1 MKKVKLWTK
10 FVALL
15 CVAALVI
22 PTFAAD
28 TRASDQ
34 ISMYYMDVSTS
45 KGYIDVEF
53 SIKGTGTVDKLGCQ
67 SIYIY
72 ERSGDGIRYVQSVL
86 EDDEGMSASNTFTH
100 SNLISCSAKAGVQ
113 YEITV
118 TLFAENSAGR
128 DTRYKTFYVTGE

>member
-1 MKKVKLWTK
+1 MKKLKLWTS

-15 CVAALVI
+15 CVAALII

-28 TRASDQ
+28 SRASDQ
-34 ISMYYMDVSTS
+34 ISMYYMDVSTR
-45 KGYIDVEF
+45 KGYIDIEF

-72 ERSGDGIRYVQSVL
+72 ERDGDTLRYVQSVL
-86 EDDEGMSASNTFTH
+86 EDDEGMSAENIFTH
-100 SNLISCSAKAGVQ
+100 TNLISCPADAGVE
-113 YEITV
+113 YEVIV

-128 DTRYKTFYVTGE
+128 DTRYRTFYVTGE

>member
-1 MKKVKLWTK
+1 MKKLKLWTK

-15 CVAALVI
+15 CVAALII

-34 ISMYYMDVSTS
+34 ISMYYMNVTTR
-45 KGYIDVEF
+45 KGYIDVDF
-53 SIKGTGTVDKLGCQ
+53 SIKGVGTVDKLGCE

-72 ERSGDGIRYVQSVL
+72 TYKNNTWRFVQSFQ
-86 EDDEGMSASNTFTH
+86 EDDDGMSAENIFTH
-100 SNLISCSAKAGVQ
+100 TNLISCSADAGVEYQ
-113 YEITV
+113 VIV

>member
-15 CVAALVI
+15 CVAALII

-45 KGYIDVEF
+45 KGYIDIEF

-67 SIYIY
+67 DIYVY
-72 ERSGDGIRYVQSVL
+72 TYKDNTWQFVQSFQ
-86 EDDEGMSASNTFTH
+86 EDDDGMSAENIFTH
-100 SNLISCSAKAGVQ
+100 TNLISCPADAGVEYQ
-113 YEITV
+113 VIV

-128 DTRYKTFYVTGE
+128 DTRYRTYYVTGE

>member
-15 CVAALVI
+15 CVAALII

-28 TRASDQ
+28 SRASDQ
-34 ISMYYMDVSTS
+34 ISMYYMDVSTR

-53 SIKGTGTVDKLGCQ
+53 PIKGTGTVDKLGCE

-72 ERSGDGIRYVQSVL
+72 TYKNNTWRFVQSFE
-86 EDDEGMSASNTFTH
+86 EDDEGMSAENIFTH
-100 SNLISCSAKAGVQ
+100 TNLISCPADAGVEYQ
-113 YEITV
+113 VIV

-128 DTRYKTFYVTGE
+128 DTRYKTYYVTGE